1 MCEREVRCQVAQAL
15 PSCSPGVHRCIVAKV
30 TCVCRSPRHAAIIV
44 DGMQIGYEVTQ
55 GADIAITGAAVRYF
69 KGYGAVFSVGFNAA
83 GGSKAIARAAN
94 PGGMARNCGLQNGMY
109 HP

>member
-1 MCEREVRCQVAQAL
+1 MHRCQSHLRVPIAPA
-15 PSCSPGVHRCIVAKV
+15 R
-30 TCVCRSPRHAAIIV
+30 RHIV

-83 GGSKAIARAAN
+83 GGSKAIARAAI